1 VDIFWTVGN
10 PIAVAACIYEEVES
24 MKALS
29 GKVSIVTGA
38 SNGIGRAIAERL
50 ADDGA
55 IVVVNYNQNKEKAKQ
70 VVTGIQAKGGKAVA
84 YQADMSQVTDV
95 RRLVIDT
102 VKQFGRLDI
111 VVNNAGRFMTKPL
124 METTEE
130 EFDGIVALNAKGPY
144 FAMQEAAKVL
154 KEGGR
159 IVNISTDGT
168 HSGFPGATAYL
179 GSKGA
184 LEQYTKGLAQ
194 ELALRGIT
202 VNTVSPGFTETGMM
216 TEQYRQ
222 IGIQMSPLKRLG
234 LPKDIADVV
243 AFIVSEEAR
252 WLTGQNIHAGG
263 GIVM

>member
-1 VDIFWTVGN
+1 MQMG
-10 PIAVAACIYEEVES
+10 S
-24 MKALS
+24 LS
-29 GKVSIVTGA
+29 GKVAIVTGA

-50 ADDGA
+50 ANDGA
-55 IVVVNYNQNKEKAKQ
+55 LVVVNYNQSEEKAKQ

-84 YQADMSQVTDV
+84 VQADMSLVADA

-111 VVNNAGRFMTKPL
+111 LVNNAGRFMPKPL
-124 METTEE
+124 SDTTEE
-130 EFDGIVALNAKGPY
+130 DFDGIIALNAKGPY
-144 FAMQEAAKVL
+144 FTMQEAAKAL

-159 IVNISTDGT
+159 IVNISTEGT
-168 HSGFPGATAYL
+168 HLSFPGATVYL

-194 ELALRGIT
+194 ELASRGIT

-216 TEQYRQ
+216 TDQFRQ
-222 IGIQMSPLKRLG
+222 IGIQMSPFKRLG
-234 LPKDIADVV
+234 MPKDIADVV
-243 AFIVSEEAR
+243 AFIVSEESR

>member
-1 VDIFWTVGN
+1 M
-10 PIAVAACIYEEVES
+10 AL
-24 MKALS
+24 LS
-29 GKVSIVTGA
+29 GKVAIVTGA
-38 SNGIGRAIAERL
+38 SNGIGRAIAERFSE
-50 ADDGA
+50 DGA
-55 IVVVNYNQNKEKAKQ
+55 IVVVNYAKSADKAQQ

-84 YQADMSQVTDV
+84 VQADMSIVAEA
-95 RRLVIDT
+95 RRLVVET
-102 VKQFGRLDI
+102 VSQFGRLDI
-111 VVNNAGRFMTKPL
+111 LINNAGKFTPNLL

-130 EFDGIVALNAKGPY
+130 EFDQLMALHAKGPY

-168 HSGFPGATAYL
+168 HLSFPGATAYL

-194 ELALRGIT
+194 ELAPRGIT
-202 VNTVSPGFTETGMM
+202 VNTVSPGFTDTGMM
-216 TEQYRQ
+216 TEQFRQ
-222 IGIQMSPLKRLG
+222 IGTQMSPLKRLG
-234 LPKDIADVV
+234 TPKDIADVV